1 MDNNKAII
9 VNNLS
14 KIYKIYNK
22 PSDRI
27 KELLSF
33 NAKKLHNDFKAL
45 DDVSF
50 DLIKGDR
57 LGIVGENGSGKST
70 LLKILSNVL
79 TPSSG
84 TVFVDGKV
92 TSLLEL
98 GTGFNPEL
106 SGKENVYQNGMICGY
121 AKEDMHERYDKIH
134 EFSEIGDFIH
144 QPLKTYSSGMMLRLA
159 FGCSVFVDPDI
170 LIVDEALSVGDYY
183 FQNKCFYKIK
193 HLIDNGVTFI
203 YVTHNPDSVKTLC
216 NKGIMLD
223 HGKIIR
229 EGPSDVV
236 SNYYI
241 KTLYEKQN
249 KSTWYM
255 NESVHAGEEEPISQ
269 QTDPQIGNSDEKE
282 PIIPFKVSEVYE
294 KRVSSLRTGTGA
306 ARIKNI
312 ELLNSKG
319 EATDQVYHGDE
330 LTIRVYFETYE
341 KMPKN
346 CDLGVGIHDDKDLE
360 IIQFTASD
368 EGLVL
373 EGLEAGEKVI
383 VDFMF
388 VNILKPGRYNLTSGL
403 SILSKTNITKPY
415 HFTELVLDNCVAGV
429 VFEVSRIMKK
439 AVYGKVSVPVKVKRL
454 QKALM

>member
-1 MDNNKAII
+1 MDNKSII

-22 PSDRI
+22 PSDRV
-27 KELLSF
+27 KEFLSL
-33 NAKKLHNDFKAL
+33 NTKKLHNDFKAL

-50 DLIKGDR
+50 TLEKGDR

-84 TVFVDGKV
+84 NVLVNGKV

-106 SGKENVYQNGMICGY
+106 SGKENVYQNGMIFGY
-121 AKEDMHERYDKIH
+121 SKEEMHERYEKIY
-134 EFSEIGDFIH
+134 EFAEIGDFID

-170 LIVDEALSVGDYY
+170 LIVDEALSVGDAY

-193 HLIDNGVTFI
+193 QLIDKGVTFI

-216 NKGIMLD
+216 NKGIMLE
-223 HGKIIR
+223 HGKMIQ
-229 EGPSDVV
+229 EGTSEFV

-249 KSTWYM
+249 KSNWYAR
-255 NESVHAGEEEPISQ
+255 ESSNASKSYQ
-269 QTDPQIGNSDEKE
+269 KE
-282 PIIPFKVSEVYE
+282 AAIDKEVSVLFNVSEVFE
-294 KRVSSLRTGTGA
+294 KRVSPLRTGTWA
-306 ARIKNI
+306 ARIRNI
-312 ELLNSKG
+312 ELFNSKG
-319 EATDQVYHGDE
+319 ESTDHVYHGDE
-330 LTIRVYFETYE
+330 LTVRIHFETYE

-346 CDLGVGIHDDKDLE
+346 FDLGVGIHDDKDLE

-373 EGLEAGEKVI
+373 EGLDAGEKVI
-383 VDFMF
+383 VDFIF
-388 VNILKPGRYNLTSGL
+388 TNILRPGRYNITAGL
-403 SILSKTNITKPY
+403 CVLSKSEITKPY
-415 HFTELVLDNCVAGV
+415 HTTELVFDNCVGGL
-429 VFEVSRIMKK
+429 VFEVSNVLKK
-439 AVYGKVSVPVKVKRL
+439 AVYGKVSVPVKIKRL
-454 QKALM
+454 KEALE